1 MGVLKHHKIY
11 QSNKKARKVN
21 LQLLYFQ
28 IGMDTLR
35 NAKKEKDLD
44 EVFALVKIS
53 LGTHIFFYIVRIWTT
68 VRLLIVFVCSLF
80 YRKMQT
86 LGDETE
92 PETIWVDKT
101 GEKRV
106 YVRFRIH
113 RWMHWLLDLV
123 FMSYETSSVFNI
135 FSERNDFFTALQI
148 FLFER
153 WL

>member
-53 LGTHIFFYIVRIWTT
+53 LGTHIFFYIVRI
-68 VRLLIVFVCSLF
+68 
-80 YRKMQT
+80 
-86 LGDETE
+86 
-92 PETIWVDKT
+92 
-101 GEKRV
+101 
-106 YVRFRIH
+106 
-113 RWMHWLLDLV
+113 
-123 FMSYETSSVFNI
+123 
-135 FSERNDFFTALQI
+135 
-148 FLFER
+148 
-153 WL
+153 